1 MGKSK
6 GGGDASGASP
16 GVPSVSLEQF
26 ADALVRGASGG
37 GGGGARAN
45 GKGFDRGKGD
55 RGSDEPSASTSG
67 SNVSVFRWD
76 EDPRVYLLHFASAAA
91 QRDAMG
97 RASIFLEDLD
107 SRGTLVDRVPSGQR
121 GGVANYSGHNMR
133 VGDFC
138 RFLNLAQAHGSESA
152 PGEPSCGGLNDAERG
167 LAARL
172 LGAGAIRT
180 EPASGAFAVGLGGS
194 RSSHGHRQSGA
205 KHAKHG
211 DWHGGG
217 PVIAA
222 VAGSSDAAE
231 TRDAVLHEAMHMVF
245 YGDDAFARSC
255 RAFWETEV
263 DADEKR
269 TWIEF
274 LRDLRYDVTDEELV
288 VNELQA
294 YMCTE
299 RRMFGNGGSFGGDA
313 AVAGSRSAGSDR
325 RKKNS
330 GGAARGGTVDA
341 LAALQRRFASA
352 AREWLPLPPSVGEKC
367 KVVWQ

>member
-1 MGKSK
+1 
-6 GGGDASGASP
+6 
-16 GVPSVSLEQF
+16 
-26 ADALVRGASGG
+26 
-37 GGGGARAN
+37 
-45 GKGFDRGKGD
+45 
-55 RGSDEPSASTSG
+55 
-67 SNVSVFRWD
+67 
-76 EDPRVYLLHFASAAA
+76 
-91 QRDAMG
+91 MG

-231 TRDAVLHEAMHMVF
+231 TPTPYCTAMHMVF
-245 YGDDAFARSC
+245 TATTRLRVRVAR
-255 RAFWETEV
+255 FWETEV

-299 RRMFGNGGSFGGDA
+299 RRMFGNGELGGA
-313 AVAGSRSAGSDR
+313 AVAGSRSSGSDR

-330 GGAARGGTVDA
+330 GGAASGGTVDA

-352 AREWLPLPPSVGEKC
+352 AREWLPAPPSVGRSARWCGNKEI
-367 KVVWQ
+367 QEPNASSNASSSPQNGQI